1 MTLQLSYKP
10 NSAGIDTGRYE
21 LSHHN
26 FRDDQVA
33 TWSLDEI
40 AYFLTSDHWEDRIRA
55 ELLRQ
60 HRRVTLPDQFP
71 CIYETEDSPNQ
82 QRSSAHFRLHAWVKS
97 SDISLLHAVLD
108 CYQELWDC
116 YTSQWGGRRSPH
128 LRGRAPRRS
137 RPARCLP
144 ARRNAGTG
152 HRLDDADAPRH
163 VPPSIRTTQEDA
175 PEPRQA
181 ADGQERI
188 EVMCGFR
195 CGSVPVTFKGRT
207 RERPQRARQEEHRRG
222 RRVDGRS

>member
-40 AYFLTSDHWEDRIRA
+40 AYFLTSGHWEDRIRA

-97 SDISLLHAVLD
+97 SDISLLQAVLD

-116 YTSQWGGRRSPH
+116 YTSQWGAG
-128 LRGRAPRRS
+128 
-137 RPARCLP
+137 
-144 ARRNAGTG
+144 ARRTFAVGLHDGLDPHGVYRPGATPAQVIG
-152 HRLDDADAPRH
+152 STMLTHPDMYRRASERLKRMHPNHDK
-163 VPPSIRTTQEDA
+163 
-175 PEPRQA
+175 RQTA
-181 ADGQERI
+181 KS
-188 EVMCGFR
+188 
-195 CGSVPVTFKGRT
+195 GSK
-207 RERPQRARQEEHRRG
+207 
-222 RRVDGRS
+222 